1 MSQLRLW
8 VFLLLAA
15 MPATLAAQNRYGDA
29 GQYTILSA
37 QYGTAEHHTDV
48 TAHLRDLARL
58 DRPIH
63 VGNDTFGGDPDP
75 GHTKVLRIYARST
88 NGQNRMFEYTEG
100 STVDG
105 NQFTNFQ
112 SGQWGNGGWNGRWEG
127 DRDGD
132 HDGDDR
138 RGYGQGGYNQGGRE
152 AQPRMTQALQYL
164 QQAEA
169 QLEEGSHDKGG
180 HRQRALDLVKQ
191 AISET
196 QQGIQYDNTH

>member
-15 MPATLAAQNRYGDA
+15 LPATLAAQNRYGNA
-29 GQYTILSA
+29 GQYAIVSA

-75 GHTKVLRIYARST
+75 GHTKVLRIYARGA
-88 NGQNRMFEYTEG
+88 NGQNRMFEYAEG

-105 NQFTNFQ
+105 NQFSNFQ
-112 SGQWGNGGWNGRWEG
+112 SGQWGNGGWNGQWEG

-132 HDGDDR
+132 DR
-138 RGYGQGGYNQGGRE
+138 RGNGQGGYNQGGNGGRE
-152 AQPRMTQALQYL
+152 AQPHMAEALQSL
-164 QQAEA
+164 QQAQA
-169 QLEEGSHDKGG
+169 QLEQGSRDKGG

-191 AISET
+191 AIAET
-196 QQGIQYDNTH
+196 QQGMQYDNTH